1 MTRKKNKKP
10 GSASRQ
16 TKAQAQVDPL
26 HSVSAQQSPEVNLKT
41 APQLAHMQP
50 VYSWEDSPRPAKRQ
64 KTTYVENTE
73 GQPPNNT
80 KTGAQQEARQAAS
93 DGVATSVLSTDQLP
107 SELHHLQK
115 MYDFTTMSIISSSKM
130 EQKVRNLLLRIKAPV
145 EGTKP
150 GIVILTAKADVA
162 SKLVG
167 IVEIAKRTI
176 QQESGHWWQYSKL
189 HPQIVELKEKK
200 KKPKRP
206 EGGMTLREWADGQLE
221 QKENVSQ
228 ESDGKQDT
236 TAHAPAEDPSV
247 DRPEEDEDED
257 EEAFQTMGRHQVMA
271 YDENKSKIR
280 AVAIMTV
287 YLSQVPVP
295 ALKDTCR

>member
-16 TKAQAQVDPL
+16 PKAQAQADPF
-26 HSVSAQQSPEVNLKT
+26 HSVSPHQLTEVNPKKT
-41 APQLAHMQP
+41 PQLTHMQP
-50 VYSWEDSPRPAKRQ
+50 VYSWQDSPRPAKRQ
-64 KTTYVENTE
+64 KTTFAEVTE
-73 GQPPNNT
+73 GEPPNSN
-80 KTGAQQEARQAAS
+80 KAGVQQAARQAAS
-93 DGVATSVLSTDQLP
+93 DGVATSVPSTDQLP
-107 SELHHLQK
+107 PELYHLQK
-115 MYDFTTMSIISSSKM
+115 TYDITTMSIISSSKM

-145 EGTKP
+145 EGAKP
-150 GIVILTAKADVA
+150 GIVILTAKADLA

-176 QQESGHWWQYSKL
+176 QQECGQWWQYSKL
-189 HPQIVELKEKK
+189 HPQIVGLKEKK
-200 KKPKRP
+200 EKSKRP
-206 EGGMTLREWADGQLE
+206 EGGITLREWADGQLE

-236 TAHAPAEDPSV
+236 AAHARAEDPSM
-247 DRPEEDEDED
+247 DRPEENEDED
-257 EEAFQTMGRHQVMA
+257 EGAFQTMGRHQVMA

-287 YLSQVPVP
+287 YLSQVALP